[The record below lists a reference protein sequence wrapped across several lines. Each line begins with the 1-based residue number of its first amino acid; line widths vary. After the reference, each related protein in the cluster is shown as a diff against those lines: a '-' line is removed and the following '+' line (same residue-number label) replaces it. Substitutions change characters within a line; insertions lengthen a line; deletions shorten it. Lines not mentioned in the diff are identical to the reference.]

1 MINFSIVTINWN
13 NLEGLKDTYRS
24 LVNQTYRNF
33 RWIVID
39 GASNDGSGEWLRSLD
54 DKQAEITIEPDK
66 GIYDAM
72 DKGRQRAV
80 ETPGYTLFLNSGD
93 SLGSADVLA
102 KINEAFAKADVEP
115 KFIYGD
121 FYRKDG
127 KGTLSPV
134 SAKPIERAPL
144 GLPASHQT
152 MYFENERLRNYSF
165 RLNYKLSADYCL
177 LLEFLQGLDPQR
189 DVMQL
194 SFPLCIFD
202 TTGVSHKRRFEAIRE
217 DMDIRKRFLN
227 YSAANAFAL
236 YVLHYIHTHT
246 KLVRAAW
253 GR

>member
-1 MINFSIVTINWN
+1 MVNFSIVTINWN
-13 NLEGLKDTYRS
+13 NLDGLKETYQS
-24 LVNQTYRNF
+24 LASQTYRNF

-39 GASNDGSGEWLRSLD
+39 GASKDGSGEWLRDLGDS
-54 DKQAEITIEPDK
+54 QAEITIEPDK

-72 DKGRQRAV
+72 NKGRLSAV

-93 SLGSADVLA
+93 SLGGPDVLA
-102 KINEAFAKADVEP
+102 QINEQFSKAGVAP

-121 FYRKDG
+121 FYRKNAAG
-127 KGTLSPV
+127 ALEPV
-134 SAKPIERAPL
+134 SARPIERASL

-165 RLNYKLSADYCL
+165 RLDYKLSADYCL
-177 LLEFLQGLDPQR
+177 LLEFLQGLDLQR

-227 YSAANAFAL
+227 YSAPNAFAL
-236 YVLHYIHTHT
+236 YVLHYVHTHT
-246 KLVRAAW
+246 KLLRAAL

>member
-1 MINFSIVTINWN
+1 MVSFSIVTINWN
-13 NLEGLKDTYRS
+13 NLDGLKETYRS
-24 LVNQTYRNF
+24 LVGQTYRNF

-39 GASNDGSGEWLRSLD
+39 GASKDGSGEWLRDLD
-54 DKQAEITIEPDK
+54 DAQAEITIEPDK

-72 DKGRQRAV
+72 NKGRLQAV

-93 SLGSADVLA
+93 SLAGPEVLSR
-102 KINEAFAKADVEP
+102 INEELSRAETAPA
-115 KFIYGD
+115 FIYGN
-121 FYRKDG
+121 FYRKNAEG
-127 KGTLSPV
+127 ALEPV
-134 SAKPIERAPL
+134 SARPIERAPL

-152 MYFENERLRNYSF
+152 MYFENQRLSNYSF
-165 RLNYKLSADYCL
+165 RLDYKLSADYCL
-177 LLEFLQGLDPQR
+177 LLEFLQGLDLQR

-227 YSAANAFAL
+227 YSAPNAFAL
-236 YVLHYIHTHT
+236 YVLHYLHTHG
-246 KLVRAAW
+246 KLLRSAL

>member
-1 MINFSIVTINWN
+1 MVSFSIVTINWN
-13 NLEGLKDTYRS
+13 NLDGLKDTYQS
-24 LVNQTYRNF
+24 LVKQTYRNF

-39 GASNDGSGEWLRSLD
+39 GASKDGSGEWLRSLD
-54 DKQAEITIEPDK
+54 DSQAEITIEPDK

-80 ETPGYTLFLNSGD
+80 ETPGFTLFLNSGD
-93 SLGSADVLA
+93 ALGGPDVLSR
-102 KINEAFAKADVEP
+102 INDEIAKAEVAP

-121 FYRKDG
+121 FYRKDEN
-127 KGTLSPV
+127 GTLSPV

-177 LLEFLQGLDPQR
+177 LLEFLQGLDLQR

-227 YSAANAFAL
+227 YSTPNAFAL
-236 YVLHYIHTHT
+236 YVLHYVHTHT
-246 KLVRAAW
+246 KQLRATL

>member
-1 MINFSIVTINWN
+1 MVSFSIVTINWN
-13 NLEGLKDTYRS
+13 NLDGLKDTYQS
-24 LVNQTYRNF
+24 LVKQTYRDF

-39 GASNDGSGEWLRSLD
+39 GASKDGSGEWLRSLD
-54 DKQAEITIEPDK
+54 DPQAEITIEPDK

-80 ETPGYTLFLNSGD
+80 KTAGYTLFLNSGD
-93 SLGSADVLA
+93 ALGSADVLA
-102 KINEAFAKADVEP
+102 KINDELSKAERAP

-121 FYRKDG
+121 FYRKDE
-127 KGTLSPV
+127 KGSLTPV
-134 SAKPIERAPL
+134 SARPIERAPL

-165 RLNYKLSADYCL
+165 RLDYKLSADYCL
-177 LLEFLQGLDPQR
+177 LLEFLQGLDLQR

-227 YSAANAFAL
+227 YSTPNAFAL
-236 YVLHYIHTHT
+236 YMLHYVHTHT
-246 KLVRAAW
+246 KQLRSAL

>member
-1 MINFSIVTINWN
+1 MVNFSIVTINWN
-13 NLEGLKDTYRS
+13 NLDGLKDTYRS
-24 LVNQTYRNF
+24 LVEQTYRTF

-39 GASNDGSGEWLRSLD
+39 GNSTDGSVEWLRKLD
-54 DKQAEITIEPDK
+54 DKQAEITIESDR

-80 ETPGYTLFLNSGD
+80 ETEGYTLFLNSGD
-93 SLGSADVLA
+93 ALAGPDVLA
-102 KINEAFAKADVEP
+102 RINTELSQAAVAP

-121 FYRKDG
+121 FYRKDANG
-127 KGTLSPV
+127 NLKPV
-134 SAKPIERAPL
+134 AARPIERAPL

-152 MYFENERLRNYSF
+152 MYFENERLRQYRF
-165 RLNYKLSADYCL
+165 RLDYKLSADYCL
-177 LLEFLQGLDPQR
+177 LLEFLQGLDLQR

-194 SFPLCIFD
+194 AFPLCIFD

-227 YSAANAFAL
+227 FSSPNAFAL
-236 YVLHYIHTHT
+236 YVLHYLHTHS
-246 KLVRAAW
+246 KQLRSVL

>member
-1 MINFSIVTINWN
+1 MVSFSIVTINWN
-13 NLEGLKDTYRS
+13 NLEGLKDTYKS
-24 LVNQTYRNF
+24 VAAQTYRNF

-39 GASNDGSGEWLRSLD
+39 GASKDGSAEWLRELNEP
-54 DKQAEITIEPDK
+54 QAEVTIEPDK

-72 DKGRQRAV
+72 NKGRLRAV

-93 SLGSADVLA
+93 CLGGPDVLE
-102 KINEAFAKADVEP
+102 KINEHLRSAEVPP

-121 FYRKDG
+121 FYRKNAN
-127 KGTLSPV
+127 GTLVPV
-134 SAKPIERAPL
+134 SAHPIKRAAL

-152 MYFENERLRNYSF
+152 MYFENERLRDYPF
-165 RLNYKLSADYCL
+165 RLDYKLSADYCL

-217 DMDIRKRFLN
+217 DMEIRRRFLN
-227 YSAANAFAL
+227 YSALNAFAL
-236 YVLHYIHTHT
+236 YVLHYVHTHT
-246 KLVRAAW
+246 KLVRAAL

>member
-1 MINFSIVTINWN
+1 MVSFSIVTINWN
-13 NLEGLKDTYRS
+13 NLDGLKETYRS
-24 LVNQTYRNF
+24 LVGQTYRNF

-39 GASNDGSGEWLRSLD
+39 GASKDGSGEWLRDLD
-54 DKQAEITIEPDK
+54 DAQAEITIEPDK

-72 DKGRQRAV
+72 NKGRLRAI

-93 SLGSADVLA
+93 SLAGPEVLSR
-102 KINEAFAKADVEP
+102 INEELSRAEIAPA
-115 KFIYGD
+115 FIYGN
-121 FYRKDG
+121 FYRKNAEG
-127 KGTLSPV
+127 ALEPV
-134 SAKPIERAPL
+134 SARPIERAPL

-152 MYFENERLRNYSF
+152 MYFENQRLRNYSF
-165 RLNYKLSADYCL
+165 RLDYKLSADYCL
-177 LLEFLQGLDPQR
+177 LLEFLQGLDLQR

-227 YSAANAFAL
+227 YSAPNAFAL
-236 YVLHYIHTHT
+236 YVLHYLHTHG
-246 KLVRAAW
+246 KLLRSAL

>member
-1 MINFSIVTINWN
+1 MVSFSIVTINWN
-13 NLEGLKDTYRS
+13 NLEGLKDTYKS

-39 GASNDGSGEWLRSLD
+39 GASKDGSGEWLRSLND
-54 DKQAEITIEPDK
+54 PHAEITIEPDK

-72 DKGRQRAV
+72 NKGRLRAV

-93 SLGSADVLA
+93 CLGGPDVLER
-102 KINEAFAKADVEP
+102 INAELERAPVAP

-121 FYRKDG
+121 FNRKHADG
-127 KGTLSPV
+127 SLEPV
-134 SAKPIERAPL
+134 TARPIERAPL

-152 MYFENERLRNYSF
+152 MYFENERLRDYSF
-165 RLNYKLSADYCL
+165 RLDYKLSADYCL
-177 LLEFLQGLDPQR
+177 LLEFLQGLDLQR

-227 YSAANAFAL
+227 YSALNAFAL
-236 YVLHYIHTHT
+236 YVLHYVHTHT
-246 KLVRAAW
+246 KMLRASL

>member
-1 MINFSIVTINWN
+1 MVSFSIVTINWN
-13 NLEGLKDTYRS
+13 NLDGLKETYRS
-24 LVNQTYRNF
+24 LVGQTYRNF

-39 GASNDGSGEWLRSLD
+39 GASKDGSGEWLRDLD
-54 DKQAEITIEPDK
+54 DAQAEITIEPDK

-72 DKGRQRAV
+72 NKGRLRAI

-93 SLGSADVLA
+93 SLAGPEVLSR
-102 KINEAFAKADVEP
+102 INEELSRAETAPA
-115 KFIYGD
+115 FIYGN
-121 FYRKDG
+121 FYRKNAEG
-127 KGTLSPV
+127 ALEPV
-134 SAKPIERAPL
+134 SARPIERAPL

-152 MYFENERLRNYSF
+152 MYFENQRLSNYSF
-165 RLNYKLSADYCL
+165 RLDYKLSADYCL
-177 LLEFLQGLDPQR
+177 LLEFLQGLYLQR

-227 YSAANAFAL
+227 YSAPNAFAL
-236 YVLHYIHTHT
+236 YVLHYLHTHG
-246 KLVRAAW
+246 KLLRSAL